1 MSWAALRP
9 SSAAWRV
16 RAVCLTFSS
25 NVFRSALSRR
35 YPLTGRGLRCLGGR
49 LRLVLGETARLSEIG
64 AYKRISPWLSRMIH
78 RVRFGDP
85 VCGRRNRGRPYSF
98 PAATGDGEVETG
110 TAAPDSGA
118 GNGLASV
125 ASSESVPSGLSLYG
139 TPAFS
144 AMSRRIPSRSVDFS
158 PKNSAKYRV
167 VVRAR
172 DRPEGLRLMS

>member
-49 LRLVLGETARLSEIG
+49 LRLVHGETARLSEIR
-64 AYKRISPWLSRMIH
+64 AYKRVSPWLSRMIH
-78 RVRFGDP
+78 RVRFGEP
-85 VCGRRNRGRPYSF
+85 VCARRNRVRPYSF
-98 PAATGDGEVETG
+98 PAATGDGAVATG
-110 TAAPDSGA
+110 VAAPDSGA

-125 ASSESVPSGLSLYG
+125 ASSEGVPSGLSLYG
-139 TPAFS
+139 T
-144 AMSRRIPSRSVDFS
+144 
-158 PKNSAKYRV
+158 
-167 VVRAR
+167 
-172 DRPEGLRLMS
+172 